1 MLKRSAVELRA
12 CRSVYIFLYFCYR
25 KIFPMKNIKYLI
37 VMLLLGASMTSYAC
51 TNFLITK
58 GASADGSTFISYCAD
73 SHIRYGELYFT
84 PAADWPAGSMRV
96 CYDRGSNKPRGSVPQ
111 PPHTYKVIGYINE
124 NQVALGET
132 TFGGR
137 GELMDPTGIV
147 DYGSLMFIA
156 LERSTSARDAI
167 KVMADLVEAYGY
179 GSDGESFSIS
189 DANEVWYM
197 EIMPKGYTPKV
208 TRTGDTINADRG
220 AVWVAIRIPDGYVSG
235 HANAA
240 RITTFKLRDGKTSIT
255 DKDWKKLYNKDVEVI
270 YKHDIIDFARRK
282 GYFTGKDVDFDF
294 SAAYAPVDFSAA
306 RICDLRVWTMFNK
319 VCDGMDAYW
328 DYVTGKD
335 LSHRMPLYV
344 KPNRKISL
352 SDMMAFQRDHFQGT
366 ELDKTLDAGAGPF
379 GSPFRCN
386 PLYWEYDGKPY
397 FNERSIETVQTGFSF
412 VAQSRSW
419 LPNPVGGI
427 IWFGVDDTN
436 STVYTPFYCSI
447 NEVPWEYRVGKGDM
461 LTYSEDAAFWVFNRL
476 AHFKYLF
483 YDRVIGDIQAVQKE
497 LEENYQMLVQL
508 ADGEAVRLY
517 NESPEKAIASLTEM
531 SRQAAQNTVTR
542 WKELDNYLLVK
553 YLDSNVKQE
562 EDGKFKRNGYGYPAR
577 PQQPGY
583 PDSWKKAVI
592 EQHGEQFSRPE

>member
-1 MLKRSAVELRA
+1 
-12 CRSVYIFLYFCYR
+12 
-25 KIFPMKNIKYLI
+25 MKSIKTLI
-37 VMLLLGASMTSYAC
+37 LIALLAAFNVAQAC

-58 GASADGSTFISYCAD
+58 GASADGSTMISYCAD

-96 CYDRGSNKPRGSVPQ
+96 CYDRGTNAPRGSVPQ
-111 PPHTYKVIGYINE
+111 PPHTYQVVGYINE
-124 NQVALGET
+124 HQVALGET

-137 GELMDPTGIV
+137 EELIDPTGIV

-156 LERSTSARDAI
+156 LERSKTAREAI
-167 KVMADLVEAYGY
+167 KVMADLVEEYGY

-208 TRTGDTINADRG
+208 TKAGDTINADRG

-240 RITTFKLRDGKTSIT
+240 RITTFPLRDGKKSIT
-255 DKDWKKLYNKDVEVI
+255 DKDWKKLYNEQVEVI
-270 YKHDIIDFARRK
+270 YKHDVIDFARRK
-282 GYFTGKDVDFDF
+282 GYFSGKDKDFDF

-306 RICDLRVWTMFNK
+306 RVCDLRVWTMFNK
-319 VCDGMDAYW
+319 VCDGMDDYW

-335 LSHRMPLYV
+335 LTHRMPLYV

-366 ELDKTLDAGAGPF
+366 ELDKTQDVGSGPF
-379 GSPFRCN
+379 GSPFRFN
-386 PLYWEYDGKPY
+386 PLYWEYDGKKY
-397 FNERSIETVQTGFSF
+397 LNERSIEVVQTGFSF
-412 VAQSRSW
+412 IAQSRNW
-419 LPNPVGGI
+419 LPNPIGGI

-436 STVYTPFYCSI
+436 STVYTPFYCSLT
-447 NEVPWEYRVGKGDM
+447 EVPIEYRQGNGDM
-461 LTYSEDAAFWVFNRL
+461 LSYSDNAAFWTFNRV

-483 YDRVIGDIQAVQKE
+483 YNRVIGDIQKVQNE
-497 LEENYQMLVQL
+497 LENGYQEQVKANDKL
-508 ADGEAVRLY
+508 ALNLY
-517 NESPEKAIASLTEM
+517 GQDPQQAINLLTYF
-531 SRQAAQNTVTR
+531 SNQAGHNTVRR

-562 EDGKFKRNGYGYPAR
+562 ENGEFKRNGYGYPAR
-577 PQQPGY
+577 PSQPGY

-592 EQHGEQFSRPE
+592 EQTGDKFRRPE

>member
-1 MLKRSAVELRA
+1 MKRLQ
-12 CRSVYIFLYFCYR
+12 Y
-25 KIFPMKNIKYLI
+25 
-37 VMLLLGASMTSYAC
+37 LLLFAWLAAGIPSMAC

-58 GASADGSTFISYCAD
+58 GASVDGSTFISYCAD
-73 SHIRYGELYFT
+73 SHIRYGELYYT

-96 CYDRGSNKPRGSVPQ
+96 CYDRGTNAPRGSVPQ
-111 PPHTYKVIGYINE
+111 PPHTYQVVGYLNE
-124 NQVALGET
+124 NQVGLGET

-137 GELMDPTGIV
+137 EELMDPTGIV

-156 LERSTSARDAI
+156 LERSKTAREAI
-167 KVMADLVEAYGY
+167 QVMAELVEAYGY

-189 DANEVWYM
+189 DPNEVWYM
-197 EIMPKGYTPKV
+197 EIMPKGYTPV
-208 TRTGDTINADRG
+208 TTKTGDTINADRG
-220 AVWVAIRIPDGYVSG
+220 AVWVAIRIPDGYISG

-240 RITTFKLRDGKTSIT
+240 RITTFPLRNGKTSIT
-255 DKDWKKLYNKDVEVI
+255 DKDWKKLYNPQVEVI
-270 YKHDIIDFARRK
+270 YKHDVIDFARRK
-282 GYFTGKDVDFDF
+282 GYFSGKDKDFDF

-319 VCDGMDAYW
+319 VCDGMEEYW

-366 ELDKTLDAGAGPF
+366 ELDKTMDPGAGPF
-379 GSPFRCN
+379 GSPYRCN
-386 PLYWEYDGKPY
+386 PLYWNYDGKPY
-397 FNERSIETVQTGFSF
+397 FNERSIEVFQTGFSF
-412 VAQSRSW
+412 IAQCRSW
-419 LPNPVGGI
+419 LPNPIGGI

-447 NEVPWEYRVGKGDM
+447 TEVPIEYRVGNGDM
-461 LTYSEDAAFWVFNRL
+461 LTYSDNAAFWVFNRL
-476 AHFKYLF
+476 AHFKYL
-483 YDRVIGDIQAVQKE
+483 YYNRVIDDIRAKQKE
-497 LEENYQMLVQL
+497 LEDGYQGLVSQIDAQALELYAKDPEQAIHQL
-508 ADGEAVRLY
+508 T
-517 NESPEKAIASLTEM
+517 NFCS
-531 SRQAAQNTVTR
+531 QAGANTVAR

-553 YLDSNVKQE
+553 YLDSNIKQE
-562 EDGKFKRNGYGYPAR
+562 ENGKFKRNGYGYPAK

-592 EQHGEQFSRPE
+592 EATGDRFER

>member
-1 MLKRSAVELRA
+1 MKKLQYL
-12 CRSVYIFLYFCYR
+12 FLVALFVV
-25 KIFPMKNIKYLI
+25 FN
-37 VMLLLGASMTSYAC
+37 AAQAC

-58 GASADGSTFISYCAD
+58 GASVDGSTFISYCAD

-84 PAADWPAGSMRV
+84 PAADWPEGSMRV
-96 CYDRGSNKPRGSVPQ
+96 CYDRGTNAPRGSVPQ
-111 PPHTYKVIGYINE
+111 PAHTFQVVGYINE
-124 NQVALGET
+124 HQVGLGET

-137 GELMDPTGIV
+137 EELIDPTGIV

-156 LERSTSARDAI
+156 LERSRSAREAI

-189 DANEVWYM
+189 DPNEVWYM
-197 EIMPKGYTPKV
+197 EIMPKGYTPTV
-208 TRTGDTINADRG
+208 TKTGDTINADRG

-240 RITTFKLRDGKTSIT
+240 RITTFPLRNGKTSIT
-255 DKDWKKLYNKDVEVI
+255 DKDWKKLYNPQVEVI

-282 GYFTGKDVDFDF
+282 GYFSGKDKDFDF

-319 VCDGMDAYW
+319 VCDGMDEYW

-335 LSHRMPLYV
+335 LTHRMPLYV

-366 ELDKTLDAGAGPF
+366 ELDKTLDPGADPF
-379 GSPFRCN
+379 GSPFRFN
-386 PLYWEYDGKPY
+386 PLYWEYDGKKY
-397 FNERSIETVQTGFSF
+397 FNERSIEVVQTGFSF
-412 VAQSRSW
+412 IAQSRSW
-419 LPNPVGGI
+419 LPNPIGGI

-447 NEVPWEYRVGKGDM
+447 TEVPIEYRVGNGDM
-461 LTYSEDAAFWVFNRL
+461 LTYSDNAAFWVFNRL
-476 AHFKYLF
+476 AHFKYL
-483 YDRVIGDIQAVQKE
+483 YYNRVIGDIQKKQQE
-497 LEENYQMLVQL
+497 LEDGYQEQVNH
-508 ADGEAVRLY
+508 ADEQALSLFANDPGQ
-517 NESPEKAIASLTEM
+517 AIDYLTDF
-531 SRQAAQNTVTR
+531 SNQAGRNTVEQWR
-542 WKELDNYLLVK
+542 NLSNYLLVK
-553 YLDSNVKQE
+553 YLDSNVKQVDE
-562 EDGKFKRNGYGYPAR
+562 NGEFLRNPYGYPLK
-577 PQQPGY
+577 PKQPGY

-592 EQHGEQFSRPE
+592 EGTGDRFER

>member
-1 MLKRSAVELRA
+1 M
-12 CRSVYIFLYFCYR
+12 
-25 KIFPMKNIKYLI
+25 NIQRNLLT
-37 VMLLLGASMTSYAC
+37 VLLLVIAAQVMAC

-84 PAADWPAGSMRV
+84 PAADWPEGSMRV

-111 PPHTYKVIGYINE
+111 PAHTFQVVGYINE
-124 NQVALGET
+124 NQVSMGET

-137 GELMDPTGIV
+137 EGLMDPTAIV

-156 LERSTSARDAI
+156 LERSTSAREAI
-167 KVMADLVEAYGY
+167 KVMADLVEEYGY

-197 EIMPKGYTPKV
+197 EIMPKGYTPTTNKA
-208 TRTGDTINADRG
+208 GDTINADKG

-240 RITTFKLRDGKTSIT
+240 RITTFPLRDGKKSIT
-255 DKDWKKLYNKDVEVI
+255 DKDWKKLYNKDIEVI

-282 GYFTGKDVDFDF
+282 GFFSGKDAEFNFCD
-294 SAAYAPVDFSAA
+294 AYAPVDFSAA
-306 RICDLRVWTMFNK
+306 RICDLRVWTMFNE
-319 VCDGMDAYW
+319 VCDGMEQYW

-335 LSHRMPLYV
+335 LTHERMPLYV
-344 KPNRKISL
+344 KPNRKITL
-352 SDMMAFQRDHFQGT
+352 DDMMSFQRNHYQGT
-366 ELDKTLDAGAGPF
+366 ELDKTMDPGAGDF
-379 GSPFRCN
+379 GNPLRCN
-386 PLYWEYDGKPY
+386 PLYWEYEGGKY
-397 FNERSIETVQTGFSF
+397 FNERSIEVVQTGFSF
-412 VAQSRSW
+412 IAQCRSW
-419 LPNPVGGI
+419 LPNAIGGI

-447 NEVPWEYRVGKGDM
+447 KEVPIEYRQGNGDM
-461 LTYSEDAAFWVFNRL
+461 LTYSDNSAFWVFNRL

-483 YDRVIGDIQAVQKE
+483 YNRVIGDIQKVQKGLE
-497 LEENYQMLVQL
+497 TSYQEQVKYADSQALNLYEENPN
-508 ADGEAVRLY
+508 EAIVYLTDFS
-517 NESPEKAIASLTEM
+517 NKAGH
-531 SRQAAQNTVTR
+531 NTVAR

-553 YLDSNVKQE
+553 YLDSNIKVE
-562 EDGKFKRNGYGYPAR
+562 EDGIFKRNEWGYPAR

-583 PDSWKKAVI
+583 PDAWKKRVI
-592 EQHGEQFSRPE
+592 EATGDRFERPE